1 MKQCQGTFDSTFD
14 LCTKNTLWCT
24 PTHFWQELWMSHMFP
39 VHLTKHLGSLLRLI
53 KLQRGDDVT
62 SWLLRSKH
70 TKLLLLLANVSICPV
85 TCPVLGRGLRQI
97 KTLQCILSLHKGDG
111 LILQRK
117 VPEFSFRLRS
127 VHRRDPNLNATPS
140 PSRGDSN
147 VPRERFCGRQQMLNV
162 C

>member
-1 MKQCQGTFDSTFD
+1 MKQCQSTFDSTFD

-24 PTHFWQELWMSHMFP
+24 PTHFWQKLWMSHMFP
-39 VHLTKHLGSLLRLI
+39 VHLTKHLSSLLRLI

-70 TKLLLLLANVSICPV
+70 TKLLLLANVS
-85 TCPVLGRGLRQI
+85 TCDLPCARTWTTSGQAVRLL
-97 KTLQCILSLHKGDG
+97 LNG

-140 PSRGDSN
+140 PSRGDFN